1 MPAKTNSKHPDH
13 IQTESSKVAAE
24 IEPILAELVYAT
36 SSYISGQPIAFNV
49 KRKEALDA
57 LTTLFMR
64 HKNDQAYTSYRLGFA
79 DAKAGKELT
88 DREAYDQLPEGHGAR
103 G

>member
-1 MPAKTNSKHPDH
+1 MATVKNVRILPEREKIALELQEQFHGLTPGMAKKLSLY
-13 IQTESSKVAAE
+13 V
-24 IEPILAELVYAT
+24 
-36 SSYISGQPIAFNV
+36 
-49 KRKEALDA
+49 
-57 LTTLFMR
+57 MR

-88 DREAYDQLPEGHGAR
+88 DREAYEQLPDGHGAR